1 MKLGKEEI
9 QRNQEI
15 VKEHLSQVVPSLS
28 QAVLSLSQAVLSL
41 SQACPKLN
49 QYTTDVIAEFIYAL
63 REKPQSILRLM
74 EILGETNR
82 TRFRNK
88 ILLPLMENGYIE
100 PTIKEVPNSPKQLYR
115 LCKKL

>member
-1 MKLGKEEI
+1 MLILKLGKEEI

-15 VKEHLSQVVPSLS
+15 VKEH
-28 QAVLSLSQAVLSL
+28 LSQAVLSL

>member
-15 VKEHLSQVVPSLS
+15 VKEH
-28 QAVLSLSQAVLSL
+28 LSQAVLSL

-100 PTIKEVPNSPKQLYR
+100 PT
-115 LCKKL
+115 